1 MGIIRNLDVP
11 PHLVA
16 GVEYSAIGKF
26 LRRQLIPIPRDT
38 RQLLFYINI
47 PNQLDMDVI
56 RIISAADPFRADVL
70 EVVVVVHVQPCI
82 NIVVAVDLVDRLDKT
97 FDVIQCCGRIR
108 IAVFQPL
115 FNRIM
120 PRNFLT
126 LRLSCG
132 ILDSGI
138 CQQCKIFLDL

>member
-1 MGIIRNLDVP
+1 MYIMGIIRNLDVP

-38 RQLLFYINI
+38 RQLLFYINV

-97 FDVIQCCGRIR
+97 FDVIQCCR
-108 IAVFQPL
+108 
-115 FNRIM
+115 
-120 PRNFLT
+120 
-126 LRLSCG
+126 
-132 ILDSGI
+132 
-138 CQQCKIFLDL
+138 

>member
-1 MGIIRNLDVP
+1 MFIVGIIRNLDVP

-38 RQLLFYINI
+38 RQLLFYINV

-70 EVVVVVHVQPCI
+70 EVVVVVHVQLCI

-97 FDVIQCCGRIR
+97 FDVIQCCR
-108 IAVFQPL
+108 
-115 FNRIM
+115 
-120 PRNFLT
+120 
-126 LRLSCG
+126 
-132 ILDSGI
+132 
-138 CQQCKIFLDL
+138 